1 MCAARVLVVDDEPKL
16 ARALKAI
23 LRGNGFEPILAST
36 GEEALDLLDRQ
47 PPDLVLLDLLLP
59 GMDGLDVCRAIRQDR
74 QLDVP
79 IVVLSAQ
86 GEEDAKVE
94 ALDLGADDYLTKPFG
109 AKELLAR
116 MRAAL
121 RRAGPRLAGGQSV
134 LEHGAIRMALDQ
146 HEVEVEGRPVHLTP
160 KEYQM
165 LRYLLAN
172 AGRLVTHGAL
182 LREVWGPEYADASPY
197 LHVFVRQLR
206 QKIEPDPRHP
216 RYIVTR
222 PGIGYRLADDTDQDD
237 GHAVRS

>member
-1 MCAARVLVVDDEPKL
+1 VSGVRVLVVDDEPKL
-16 ARALKAI
+16 ARAVQAI
-23 LRGNGFEPILAST
+23 LTANGYEPILAET
-36 GEEALDLLDRQ
+36 GEQALSLLDRE
-47 PPDLVLLDLLLP
+47 PPDLVLLDLALP
-59 GMDGLDVCRAIRQDR
+59 GIDGLAVCRAIRQDR

-79 IVVLSAQ
+79 IVILSAQ
-86 GEEDAKVE
+86 GDEDAKVE

-109 AKELLAR
+109 ARELLAR

-121 RRAGPRLAGGQSV
+121 RRAGGRPASEQTV
-134 LEHGAIRMALDQ
+134 LEHGAIRMELERR
-146 HEVEVEGRPVHLTP
+146 EVQVEGRPVHLTP

-165 LRYLLAN
+165 LRYLLVN

-206 QKIEPDPRHP
+206 QKIEPDPRNP

-222 PGIGYRLADDTDQDD
+222 PGVGYRLAD
-237 GHAVRS
+237 GPE

>member
-1 MCAARVLVVDDEPKL
+1 MGHTPRVLVVDDEPKL
-16 ARALKAI
+16 AQALKTI
-23 LRGNGFEPILAST
+23 LAGNGFEALVAET
-36 GEEALDLLDRQ
+36 GEEALALLDLR
-47 PPDLVLLDLLLP
+47 PPDLVLLDLFLP
-59 GMDGLDVCRAIRQDR
+59 GMDGLAVCRAIRQDR

-79 IVVLSAQ
+79 VIILSAQ
-86 GEEDAKVE
+86 GDEDAKVE

-121 RRAGPRLAGGQSV
+121 RRASGRPTAGQSV
-134 LEHGAIRMALDQ
+134 LEHGAIRMELERR
-146 HEVEVEGRPVHLTP
+146 EVTVEGRPVHLTP

-165 LRYLLAN
+165 LHYLLVN
-172 AGRLVTHGAL
+172 AGKLVTHGAL

-206 QKIEPDPRHP
+206 QKIEPDPHHP

-222 PGIGYRLADDTDQDD
+222 PGVGYRLAD
-237 GHAVRS
+237 V

>member
-1 MCAARVLVVDDEPKL
+1 MSGARVLVVDDEPKL
-16 ARALKAI
+16 ARTLKTI
-23 LRGNGFEPILAST
+23 LSGHGFEPILAAT
-36 GEEALDLLDRQ
+36 GEQALELLDRQ
-47 PPDLVLLDLLLP
+47 RPDLVLLDLVLP
-59 GMDGLDVCRAIRQDR
+59 GMDGLAVCRAIRQDR
-74 QLDVP
+74 QLDLP
-79 IVVLSAQ
+79 IVILSAQ
-86 GEEDAKVE
+86 GDEDAKVE

-121 RRAGPRLAGGQSV
+121 RRASGRPTAGQAV
-134 LEHGAIRMALDQ
+134 LEHGAIRMELERR
-146 HEVEVEGRPVHLTP
+146 EVQVEGRPVHLTP

-222 PGIGYRLADDTDQDD
+222 PGVGYRLADGAD
-237 GHAVRS
+237 

>member
-1 MCAARVLVVDDEPKL
+1 MAGARVLVVDDEPKL
-16 ARALKAI
+16 SRTLKTI
-23 LRGNGFEPILAST
+23 LHGNGFDPILALT
-36 GEEALDLLDRQ
+36 GEEALDLLDHVA
-47 PPDLVLLDLLLP
+47 PDLVLLDLALP
-59 GMDGLDVCRAIRQDR
+59 GIDGLAVCRAIRQDR
-74 QLDVP
+74 QLDIP
-79 IVVLSAQ
+79 ILILSAQ
-86 GEEDAKVE
+86 GDEDAKVE

-109 AKELLAR
+109 TKELLAR

-121 RRAGPRLAGGQSV
+121 RRASGRPVSGQPV
-134 LEHGAIRMALDQ
+134 LEHGAIHMDLDQ
-146 HEVEVEGRPVHLTP
+146 HVVQVEGRPVHLTP
-160 KEYQM
+160 KEFQM

-222 PGIGYRLADDTDQDD
+222 PGVGYRLADEPD
-237 GHAVRS
+237 

>member
-1 MCAARVLVVDDEPKL
+1 MNGLRVLVVDDEPKL

-23 LRGNGFEPILAST
+23 LHGNGFEPVLAAT
-36 GEEALDLLDRQ
+36 GEEALELLDRQ
-47 PPDLVLLDLLLP
+47 PPDLVLLDLALP
-59 GMDGLDVCRAIRQDR
+59 GMDGLAVCRAIRQDR
-74 QLDVP
+74 QLDLP
-79 IVVLSAQ
+79 IVILSAQ
-86 GEEDAKVE
+86 GDEDAKVE

-109 AKELLAR
+109 TKELLAR

-121 RRAGPRLAGGQSV
+121 RRASGRPVGGQSV
-134 LEHGAIRMALDQ
+134 LEHGAIHMDLDQ
-146 HEVEVEGRPVHLTP
+146 HEVQVEGRPVHLTP

-165 LRYLLAN
+165 LRYLMAN

-222 PGIGYRLADDTDQDD
+222 PGVGYRLADEADQ
-237 GHAVRS
+237 RP

>member
-1 MCAARVLVVDDEPKL
+1 VSDARILVVDDEPKL

-23 LRGNGFEPILAST
+23 LAGHGFTPLVALT
-36 GEEALDLLDRQ
+36 GENGLELLDSER
-47 PPDLVLLDLLLP
+47 PDLVLLDLYLP
-59 GMDGLDVCRAIRQDR
+59 GIDGLDVCRAIRQER

-79 IVVLSAQ
+79 IIILSAQ
-86 GEEDAKVE
+86 SDEDAKVE

-116 MRAAL
+116 IRAAL
-121 RRAGPRLAGGQSV
+121 RRAGGRPAGGPVV
-134 LEHGAIRMALDQ
+134 LENGAIRIDLERRD
-146 HEVEVEGRPVHLTP
+146 VTVEGRPVHLTP

-165 LRYLLAN
+165 LHCLLLN
-172 AGRLVTHGAL
+172 AGRLVTHRAL

-222 PGIGYRLADDTDQDD
+222 PGVGYRLADV
-237 GHAVRS
+237 AEVVEA